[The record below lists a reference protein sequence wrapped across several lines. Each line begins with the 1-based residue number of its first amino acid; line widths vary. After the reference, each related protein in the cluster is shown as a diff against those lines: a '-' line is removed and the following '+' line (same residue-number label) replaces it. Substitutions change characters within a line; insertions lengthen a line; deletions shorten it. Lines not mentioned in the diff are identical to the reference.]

1 MTSRRTD
8 APEVARARAVVRR
21 LHRLPGWAAEAAP
34 HREADRAPAEGVRRA
49 QPGPRLPAGVADVLD
64 AMTVGRELPHLL
76 DRLGQCVRTVQE
88 EVGADVLPD
97 PGTAEARTWASECRW
112 LARTA
117 PAWAAD
123 PWCLEWIETETVAIE
138 LELTS
143 RIHARTSRCAFC
155 GAALERRVIGPLVSA
170 ICPRCDHVASVRLTI
185 KPENVEKWRQERKL
199 AGARRLLGLDQDS
212 PGSVRRRGRRWQARR
227 TIEGTPYA
235 ATFDTEAEALAWLET
250 LTPASLTPGLTLGQN
265 DPIRSQN

>member
-8 APEVARARAVVRR
+8 APEVARARAIVRR

-34 HREADRAPAEGVRRA
+34 HREADQAPAEGVRRA
-49 QPGPRLPAGVADVLD
+49 PPGPRLPAGVADVLD

-97 PGTAEARTWASECRW
+97 PGTAEARTWATECRW
-112 LARTA
+112 L
-117 PAWAAD
+117 AD
-123 PWCLEWIETETVAIE
+123 PWCLEWIETETAEVE

-143 RIHARTSRCAFC
+143 RIHARTGRCAFC
-155 GAALERRVIGPLVSA
+155 DGTLERRVIGPLASA
-170 ICPRCDHVASVRLTI
+170 ICSRCDHVANMRLTI
-185 KPENVEKWRQERKL
+185 KPENVEKWQQERKL

-227 TIEGTPYA
+227 TIEGTPHT
-235 ATFDTEAEALAWLET
+235 ATFNTEADALAWLET
-250 LTPASLTPGLTLGQN
+250 LTPASLTATLTHGQN
-265 DPIRSQN
+265 DPIRSNN